1 MKSTATL
8 TLRLDRHLL
17 DYIRKRASRHDRS
30 MNGEVQAIFRE
41 METKEKAS
49 GPAVGSKP
57 DASHHNR

>member
-30 MNGEVQAIFRE
+30 MNGEVQAVFRE
-41 METKEKAS
+41 METKEKAPEHGLENRS
-49 GPAVGSKP
+49 
-57 DASHHNR
+57 DASKAE